1 MQTGIIADIQRSSIH
16 DGPGIRTTVF
26 FKGCPLHC
34 PWCHNPE
41 TVDPNPQIL
50 HYPQKCIGCG
60 MCDKGCFSGAKVVC
74 GKEMSSDQVMRE
86 ILLDSHYYS
95 KGGGVT
101 FSGGEPFMQADFLSE
116 LIDKCKDKNIHT
128 AVETSLCIYNESV
141 LKKSDLIMCDMKIW
155 DNMLHKEHV
164 GIESDVIKENIQKTD
179 KLNIPIIIR
188 TPVIEEINQEIEK
201 ISEFSRSMKN
211 VIQYEL
217 LPYHPL
223 GLEKAKAMGT
233 EQKTFKIPG
242 KEYMEEMKK
251 YAYIR

>member
-41 TVDPNPQIL
+41 TINPKPQIL

-60 MCDKGCFSGAKVVC
+60 MCDSGCFSGAKVVC
-74 GKEMSSDQVMRE
+74 GKEMSCDEVMNE
-86 ILLDSHYYS
+86 ILLDKHYYA

-101 FSGGEPFMQADFLSE
+101 FSGGEPFMQAEFLGE
-116 LIDKCKDKNIHT
+116 LIDKCKEKNIHT
-128 AVETSLCIYNESV
+128 AVETSLCIYNEDV
-141 LKKSDLIMCDMKIW
+141 LRKADLIMCDMKVW
-155 DNMLHKEHV
+155 DNLLHKELI
-164 GIESDVIKENIQKTD
+164 GIESDVIKTNIRKAD

-201 ISEFSRSMKN
+201 ISEFSRNLKN

-223 GLEKAKAMGT
+223 GLEKAKAMGM
-233 EQKTFKIPG
+233 EQQSFTIPD
-242 KEYMEEMKK
+242 KKYMEEIKK